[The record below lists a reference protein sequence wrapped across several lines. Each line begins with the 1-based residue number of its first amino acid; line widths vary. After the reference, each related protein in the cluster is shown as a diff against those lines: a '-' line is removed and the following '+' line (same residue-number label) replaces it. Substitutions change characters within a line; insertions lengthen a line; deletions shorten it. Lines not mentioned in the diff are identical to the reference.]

1 MPHQPISVDKATILR
16 LIDEVLKESN
26 AHACCKEGICSD
38 NLCVVHNKEGVS
50 NIVRSGADRIT
61 AGVGVRVGGF
71 DTSIA
76 RMIDHTLLKPDAT
89 KQQVEELCAE
99 AKQYG
104 FASVCIN
111 PGYVKLCAQLLRDTS
126 VKVCT
131 VIGFPLGATSTE
143 SKTFETER
151 AIKDGA
157 REVDM
162 VINVGMLKSGE
173 FDYVQNDIL
182 AVVHAAHR
190 NNVLAKVIIETGLLT
205 DEEKIKAC
213 VLAKRAGA
221 DFVKTSTGFAKGGA
235 TVGDIALMRLVVGPD
250 LGIKASGGVRTQ
262 EQAKALIESGADRI
276 GASASVKIV
285 TGEKESTPA
294 SY

>member
-1 MPHQPISVDKATILR
+1 MSVDKATILR

-26 AHACCKEGICSD
+26 AHACCKDGICSD

-50 NIVRSGADRIT
+50 NIVKSGADRIT

-71 DTSIA
+71 DTAIA
-76 RMIDHTLLKPDAT
+76 RMIDHTLLKPEAT

-162 VINVGMLKSGE
+162 VINIGMLKSGE
-173 FDYVQNDIL
+173 FDYVQNDIF
-182 AVVHAAHR
+182 AVTHAAHR

>member
-1 MPHQPISVDKATILR
+1 
-16 LIDEVLKESN
+16 
-26 AHACCKEGICSD
+26 
-38 NLCVVHNKEGVS
+38 
-50 NIVRSGADRIT
+50 
-61 AGVGVRVGGF
+61 
-71 DTSIA
+71 
-76 RMIDHTLLKPDAT
+76 
-89 KQQVEELCAE
+89 
-99 AKQYG
+99 
-104 FASVCIN
+104 
-111 PGYVKLCAQLLRDTS
+111 VKLCAQLLRDTS

>member
-26 AHACCKEGICSD
+26 AHACCKDGICSD
-38 NLCVVHNKEGVS
+38 NLCVVHNKEGVI
-50 NIVRSGADRIT
+50 NIVKSGADRIT

-76 RMIDHTLLKPDAT
+76 RMIDHTLLKPEAT

-173 FDYVQNDIL
+173 FDYVQNDIF

-250 LGIKASGGVRTQ
+250 LGVKASGGVRTQ
-262 EQAKALIESGADRI
+262 EQVKALIESGADRI
-276 GASASVKIV
+276 GASASIKIV